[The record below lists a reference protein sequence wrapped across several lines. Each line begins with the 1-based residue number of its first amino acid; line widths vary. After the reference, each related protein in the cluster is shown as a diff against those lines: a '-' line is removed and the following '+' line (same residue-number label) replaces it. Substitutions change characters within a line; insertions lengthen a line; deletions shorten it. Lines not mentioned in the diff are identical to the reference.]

1 MTILTINCAHIN
13 RKMTISTVIILRNDP
28 SNDNYGIK

>member
-13 RKMTISTVIILRNDP
+13 RKMTISTVIILKNDH
-28 SNDNYGIK
+28 SDDYYEQY